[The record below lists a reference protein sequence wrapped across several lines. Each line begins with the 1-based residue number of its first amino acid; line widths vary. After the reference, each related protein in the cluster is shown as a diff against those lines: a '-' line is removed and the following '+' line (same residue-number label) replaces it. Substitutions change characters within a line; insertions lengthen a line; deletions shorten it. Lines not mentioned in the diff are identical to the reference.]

1 MDKVKN
7 QVLHVF
13 LLGGNGTLTMLT
25 SSGTPHWILLI
36 LAAVHTYFAVTGKG
50 LLFMALLWPSVTTR
64 TVFPPILEPL
74 PWKPYCSIAA

>member
-1 MDKVKN
+1 MDTEN

-13 LLGGNGTLTMLT
+13 LLGGNGPLVMLT

-50 LLFMALLWPSVTTR
+50 LLFMALLWHKSESVSTQFR
-64 TVFPPILEPL
+64 TIALEAL
-74 PWKPYCSIAA
+74 LLNSCLT